1 MKKAIHLGLVGVV
14 ALWAMPVRAI
24 LPQDAQYREREII
37 QQRVRARAE
46 YEQQQ
51 QDYEKALIAS
61 RIKIEASMKK
71 APWMRAGSNGVQ
83 GAVDELPVLA
93 MDSSPQINHRFLVS
107 VVLLILT
114 GLIAGWVR
122 HATRKVD
129 E

>member
-1 MKKAIHLGLVGVV
+1 
-14 ALWAMPVRAI
+14 
-24 LPQDAQYREREII
+24 
-37 QQRVRARAE
+37 
-46 YEQQQ
+46 
-51 QDYEKALIAS
+51 
-61 RIKIEASMKK
+61 MKK

-83 GAVDELPVLA
+83 GVVDEQPVLE

-107 VVLLILT
+107 VVLLILI

>member
-1 MKKAIHLGLVGVV
+1 
-14 ALWAMPVRAI
+14 
-24 LPQDAQYREREII
+24 
-37 QQRVRARAE
+37 
-46 YEQQQ
+46 
-51 QDYEKALIAS
+51 
-61 RIKIEASMKK
+61 MKK

-83 GAVDELPVLA
+83 GAVDELPVVE

-107 VVLLILT
+107 VVLLILA

>member
-1 MKKAIHLGLVGVV
+1 MRTMICLILFGII

-24 LPQDAQYREREII
+24 LPQDAQYRQREIV

-61 RIKIEASMKK
+61 RIKLEASMKK
-71 APWMRAGSNGVQ
+71 APWMREGSNGVQ
-83 GAVDELPVLA
+83 GAVDELPVPG
-93 MDSSPQINHRFLVS
+93 MDSSSQINHRFLVS
-107 VVLLILT
+107 AVLLILA